1 MKTMLKVNQEPSLF
15 GTLTLNVVT
24 RVEVKEGV
32 LQIWNEEF
40 CCAAY
45 ELSEFSNG
53 LSLEIV
59 EEDE

>member
-1 MKTMLKVNQEPSLF
+1 MKTVLKDNQETSLF
-15 GTLTLNVVT
+15 GELSVVT
-24 RVEVKEGV
+24 KVEVKNGV

-45 ELSEFSNG
+45 ALSEFSNG

-59 EEDE
+59 EEDA